1 MDVMGLEELLKN
13 QQQLTAAAQII
24 KKTFD
29 ETMAQYQENE
39 ARLLAALES
48 VQQRQ
53 AMTIKDLGAVLDGI
67 INR

>member
-1 MDVMGLEELLKN
+1 MGLEELLKN

-29 ETMAQYQENE
+29 ETMAHYQENE
-39 ARLLAALES
+39 SKLLAALES

-53 AMTIKDLGAVLDGI
+53 AMNIKDLGAVLDGI